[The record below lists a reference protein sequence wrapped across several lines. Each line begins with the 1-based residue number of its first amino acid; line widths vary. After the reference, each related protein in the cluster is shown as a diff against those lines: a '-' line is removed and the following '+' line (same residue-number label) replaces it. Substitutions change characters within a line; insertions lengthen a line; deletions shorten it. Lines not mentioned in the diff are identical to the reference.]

1 MTKELITYIGELIER
16 KNLKT
21 FKFLYECL
29 KSDEKMTFFTGLTCP
44 RFIWFFNKVKS
55 IIEILYKKLSLDDHI
70 LLVLMKVK
78 ATKQWSN
85 GLVVKAPGSRSR
97 GPVSKPLCGSKVDTA
112 FHPSEVDQMS
122 TRNFWELKC

>member
-1 MTKELITYIGELIER
+1 MTKELITYIAELIER

-55 IIEILYKKLSLDDHI
+55 IIEILYKKLSLDDHM
-70 LLVLMKVK
+70 LLVLMKLK
-78 ATKQWSN
+78 ATEQWSN
-85 GLVVKAPGSRSR
+85 GLAVKAAGS
-97 GPVSKPLCGSKVDTA
+97 
-112 FHPSEVDQMS
+112 
-122 TRNFWELKC
+122 